1 MTKYV
6 ALLRGINVGGKKKVE
21 MKQLRV
27 VFEALGLE
35 NVQTYIN
42 SGNVIFETKKA
53 SNSLV
58 KKIEAALAEKF
69 GFEILVVLRDQKNI
83 EQLVAKIPSKWSN
96 DTEQKTDVLFV
107 WPEFDGLESLKLL
120 APVKGIDDLLYMPG
134 AIVWHIKRKDYN
146 KSAMHKFIG
155 TAIYKKMTA
164 RNVNTVRKLATLM
177 AK

>member
-107 WPEFDGLESLKLL
+107 WPEFDGLES
-120 APVKGIDDLLYMPG
+120 
-134 AIVWHIKRKDYN
+134 
-146 KSAMHKFIG
+146 
-155 TAIYKKMTA
+155 
-164 RNVNTVRKLATLM
+164 
-177 AK
+177 